1 MGGLKL
7 KLVCA
12 RLFEMIESVTLRGK
26 CPICGR
32 GAIQPL
38 PLDYFVFVAKDHGTQ
53 RVGGLTAYQCTQE
66 LHIFFVLSRD
76 VEIQR
81 ELNTA

>member
-1 MGGLKL
+1 MSGLKL
-7 KLVCA
+7 ELVCA
-12 RLFEMIESVTLRGK
+12 RILQMTESVSLRGK

-32 GAIQPL
+32 EPIQPL

-66 LHIFFVLSRD
+66 LHIFFVMSRD